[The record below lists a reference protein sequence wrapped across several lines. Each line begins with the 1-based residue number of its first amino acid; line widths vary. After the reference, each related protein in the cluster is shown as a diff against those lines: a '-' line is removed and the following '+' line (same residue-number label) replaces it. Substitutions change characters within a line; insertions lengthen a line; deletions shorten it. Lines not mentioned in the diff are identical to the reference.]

1 MMQVETDS
9 IRKGC
14 DDGPPSYDAYSG
26 VDGRQIVTF
35 THVGMQQSGNGR
47 TLSGMAFWLLNVPTW
62 HAIISSR
69 PSWTRRGLTAR
80 ITVPTVS
87 GCGVTAALILLGAE
101 KHQ

>member
-26 VDGRQIVTF
+26 VDGRRIVTF

-47 TLSGMAFWLLNVPTW
+47 TLSGMAF
-62 HAIISSR
+62 
-69 PSWTRRGLTAR
+69 
-80 ITVPTVS
+80 
-87 GCGVTAALILLGAE
+87 
-101 KHQ
+101 